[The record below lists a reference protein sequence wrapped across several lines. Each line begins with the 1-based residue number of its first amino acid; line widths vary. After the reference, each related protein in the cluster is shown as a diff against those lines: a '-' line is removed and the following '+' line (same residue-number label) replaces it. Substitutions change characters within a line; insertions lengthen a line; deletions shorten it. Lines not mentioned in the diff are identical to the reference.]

1 MKDEKM
7 MILEML
13 SEGKITAE
21 EASKLLHTL
30 NITEE
35 GSKKKSKSKQEPKFL
50 RVRIT
55 DTDSDRVRAN
65 IQVPISILNIGTRFG
80 AKFTSKI
87 DGVETGVLKE
97 AIEKG
102 EIGKIVDI
110 FDEEDGEHVE
120 VFIE

>member
-1 MKDEKM
+1 MSDEKM

-13 SEGKITAE
+13 RDGKITAE
-21 EASKLLHTL
+21 EASKLLNTL
-30 NITEE
+30 NIDDR
-35 GSKKKSKSKQEPKFL
+35 GKKKVKSKQSPKFL

-55 DTDSDRVRAN
+55 DTDSDKVRAN
-65 IQVPISILNIGTRFG
+65 IRVPISILNVGTRFG

-87 DGVETGVLKE
+87 DGIDTDDLME
-97 AIEKG
+97 AISKG

-120 VFIE
+120 VYIE